1 MLASTAKLLLLV
13 FPFLIQIPCAIPLS
27 RYYVLVINLHRLFD
41 CTNRDLK
48 AKSAALPFSMA
59 PNAVE
64 LVMIIMR
71 ALVSPS
77 SRRARLL

>member
-1 MLASTAKLLLLV
+1 MNLHLASTA
-13 FPFLIQIPCAIPLS
+13 
-27 RYYVLVINLHRLFD
+27 R
-41 CTNRDLK
+41 NRDLK

-71 ALVSPS
+71 ALVCAS
-77 SRRARLL
+77 SRPGLDGSAL